1 MKQKEK
7 NPDKVGVG
15 GMMLWQSRMVSTT
28 IVTLLFTF
36 LMIYCT
42 DTLHVSAAVVSIILV
57 ASKILDG
64 VTDMVAGYIVDRT
77 KTKWG
82 KARPYE
88 VFIILLWICTWLLFS
103 CPESLSMTMKCVWI
117 FVMYALVNSVCYT
130 FLNANNV
137 VYLARA
143 YTEKQIVNI
152 TSYGSIILML
162 TGLIFNITFPTIM
175 GKFATSPA
183 GWSRLIGVMAVPF
196 AAIGILRMIFVEEKY
211 DVDVVEEDKK
221 LEIKDIAVL
230 VKTNKNI
237 LLLAFMNF
245 MFAFVCNMGINTY
258 YYKYIVKNIGLM
270 GLASAASIIA
280 IPMALFFP
288 KLIEKFSVVKL
299 MITGF
304 FVSAAGYLLFFFAGA
319 NIPLLMLGSLLTGA
333 GTVPASLLISLVV
346 LDCAEY
352 NEWKGI
358 HRMEGTMNNI
368 VGLGNKIG
376 SAVGAGALGILL
388 SMSGYTGVAETMPD
402 SAYTMIRLLMSLIP
416 MVLYILTACSLFTYK
431 LDRTMPQIRKENE
444 ERRKAKVEEK

>member
-1 MKQKEK
+1 MKKK
-7 NPDKVGVG
+7 AKDPNKVGFG
-15 GMMLWQSRMVSTT
+15 GMMIWQSRMVSAS
-28 IVTLLFTF
+28 IVTLLLMY

-42 DTLHVSAAVVSIILV
+42 DTLQIPASIVSIILV
-57 ASKILDG
+57 ASKVLDG

-77 KTKWG
+77 QTRWG

-88 VFIILLWICTWLLFS
+88 VFIILLWLCTWLLFS
-103 CPESLSMTMKCVWI
+103 CPESLSMTLKCVWI

-137 VYLARA
+137 VYTARA
-143 YTEKQIVNI
+143 YTEKQIVSL
-152 TSYGSIILML
+152 TSYGSIVTML
-162 TGLIFNITFPTIM
+162 AGLIFNVTFPTVM
-175 GKFATSPA
+175 GKFATSGA
-183 GWSRLIGVMAVPF
+183 GWSRLVGVMAIPL
-196 AAIGILRMIFVEEKY
+196 AAIGILRMLLVEEKY
-211 DVDVVEEDKK
+211 DMDVGEKDKK
-221 LEIKDIAVL
+221 LEVKDIAVV

-237 LLLAFMNF
+237 LLLAATNF
-245 MFAFVCNMGINTY
+245 MFAFVCNMGISTY

-299 MITGF
+299 MIAGF
-304 FVSAAGYLLFFFAGA
+304 IVSAAGYLLFFFAGA
-319 NIPLLMLGSLLTGA
+319 NVPVLMVASLLTGA
-333 GTVPASLLISLVV
+333 GAVPASMLIGLVV

-368 VGLGNKIG
+368 VGLGNKVG
-376 SAVGAGALGILL
+376 SAVGTGALGALL

-402 SAYTMIRLLMSLIP
+402 SAYIMIKLLMSLIP
-416 MVLYILTACSLFTYK
+416 MVLYLLTACSLFTYK
-431 LDRTMPQIRKENE
+431 LDKDMPQIRKENE
-444 ERRKAKVEEK
+444 ERRKAKWEVK